1 VHCGHNVII
10 GLGII
15 IFHTATIAELLSAM
29 RWVSWCRGATTHV
42 GGELRLCKVDALD
55 G

>member
-1 VHCGHNVII
+1 VHCGHNVIVD
-10 GLGII
+10 LVII
-15 IFHTATIAELLSAM
+15 IFHAAMAAELLSAM
-29 RWVSWCRGATTHV
+29 RWVSWCRGAATHV